1 MSNQG
6 VRGYYQVVKTIETQ
20 LLTDPN
26 VNTVTVG
33 DISDV
38 DLSKQT
44 IFPLAHLIV
53 NSAQF
58 ATNMWRL
65 NISVLVMDIVDV
77 TKDTTTDLATGYS
90 NEQDILN
97 TQLAVLNVLLS
108 NLSRG
113 SLYTTKY
120 QIDSQPICE
129 PFTDRFEH
137 LLTGWACT
145 FDLLIQNDVDICS

>member
-6 VRGYYQVVKTIETQ
+6 VRGYYQVISTIKTQ
-20 LLTDPN
+20 LLNDPN
-26 VNTVTVG
+26 INTVTVG

-38 DLSKQT
+38 DLRKQT
-44 IFPLAHLIV
+44 IFPLAHVII

-65 NISVLVMDIVDV
+65 NVSILCMDIVDV
-77 TKDTTTDLATGYS
+77 TKENITDLAVGNS

-97 TQLAVLNVLLS
+97 TQLAVLNLLLS

-113 SLYTTKY
+113 TLYTTKY
-120 QIDSQPICE
+120 QVDSQPICE

-137 LLTGWACT
+137 QLTGWACT